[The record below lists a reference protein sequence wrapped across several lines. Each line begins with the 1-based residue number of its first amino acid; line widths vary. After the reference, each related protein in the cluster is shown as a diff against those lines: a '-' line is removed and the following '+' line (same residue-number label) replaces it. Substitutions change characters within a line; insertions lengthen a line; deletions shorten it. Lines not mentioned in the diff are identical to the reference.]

1 MIHNLYKVGLP
12 FEEMTVTARENVLSA
27 WALLAGVVIALTGG
41 ILLSFGG
48 QANPFILGILL
59 VLGILL
65 GFFVDINEREAS
77 TFLLASLSLVIVSF
91 AGQQG
96 IIGIQLGELAIGK
109 IIASTLSGLLV
120 LVVPATIVVAIRSIF
135 LIARR

>member
-1 MIHNLYKVGLP
+1 MLLP
-12 FEEMTVTARENVLSA
+12 SMAVTARENVLSA

-48 QANPFILGILL
+48 SANPFILVVLL
-59 VLGILL
+59 LLGLLL
-65 GFFVDINEREAS
+65 GFFVEINDREAS
-77 TFLLASLSLVIVSF
+77 AFLLASVSLVIVSF

-96 IIGIQLGELAIGK
+96 IANIQFGEIRIGQ